1 VKGVTVMKQLN
12 LGSVN
17 RYIEDNI
24 GSFHAARLRRLEEL
38 KLTKL
43 LKAKNPYLFKAK
55 NVMTGHDLVKT
66 LLDAY
71 LSSQE
76 EALFGEFLEGLAVH
90 VCGQVYGGKKSAA
103 EGIDLQFEKDAVIYL
118 VAVKSG
124 PNWGNSGQIA
134 NMKSNF
140 IKAKRI
146 LKTNNPKVNVQ
157 AVNGCCY
164 GKDIRPDK
172 GEYDKLCGQRFWS
185 FISGNDDLYVQIIEP
200 LGHKA
205 KQRNDSFQKLY
216 AQVINKFEREV
227 LKDFIQDDLI
237 DWPKLVHFNSGY

>member
-1 VKGVTVMKQLN
+1 MKQLN
-12 LGSVN
+12 LSSVN

-24 GSFHAARLRRLEEL
+24 GSFHTARLRRLEEL

-55 NVMTGHDLVKT
+55 NVMTSHDLVKT

-103 EGIDLQFEKDAVIYL
+103 EGIDLQFEKDAVVYL

-140 IKAKRI
+140 TKAKRI
-146 LKTNNPKVNVQ
+146 LKTNNPKANVQ

-172 GEYDKLCGQRFWS
+172 GEYEKLCGQRFWS
-185 FISGNDDLYVQIIEP
+185 FISGNEDLYVQIIEP

-205 KQRNDSFQKLY
+205 KQRNDNFQKLY

-227 LKDFIQDDLI
+227 LKDFVQDDLI

>member
-1 VKGVTVMKQLN
+1 MKQLN
-12 LGSVN
+12 LGSMN
-17 RYIEDNI
+17 CYIEDNI

-172 GEYDKLCGQRFWS
+172 GEYEKLCGQRLWS
-185 FISGNDDLYVQIIEP
+185 FISGNEDLYVQIIEP

>member
-1 VKGVTVMKQLN
+1 MKQLN

-55 NVMTGHDLVKT
+55 NVMTSHDLVKT

-103 EGIDLQFEKDAVIYL
+103 EGIDLQFEKDAVVYL

-172 GEYDKLCGQRFWS
+172 GEYEKLCGQRFWS
-185 FISGNDDLYVQIIEP
+185 FISGNEYLYVQIIEP
-200 LGHKA
+200 LGYKA
-205 KQRNDSFQKLY
+205 KQRNDNFQKLY

-227 LKDFIQDDLI
+227 LKDFVQDNLI

>member
-1 VKGVTVMKQLN
+1 MKQLN

-90 VCGQVYGGKKSAA
+90 VCEQVYRGKKSAA

-164 GKDIRPDK
+164 GKDIHPDK
-172 GEYDKLCGQRFWS
+172 GEYEKLCGQRFWS
-185 FISGNDDLYVQIIEP
+185 FISGNEYLYVQIIEP

>member
-1 VKGVTVMKQLN
+1 MKQIN

-140 IKAKRI
+140 KKAKMI
-146 LKTNNPKVNVQ
+146 LKTNNRKVSVK

-172 GEYDKLCGQRFWS
+172 GEYEKLCGQRFWS
-185 FISGNDDLYVQIIEP
+185 FISGNEDLYVQIIEP

-205 KQRNDSFQKLY
+205 KQRNDSFHKLY

>member
-1 VKGVTVMKQLN
+1 MKQLN

-55 NVMTGHDLVKT
+55 NVMTSHDLVKT

-172 GEYDKLCGQRFWS
+172 GEYEKLCGQRLWS
-185 FISGNDDLYVQIIEP
+185 FISGNEDLYVQIIEP

>member
-1 VKGVTVMKQLN
+1 MKQLN

-17 RYIEDNI
+17 CYIEDNI

-76 EALFGEFLEGLAVH
+76 EALFGEFLEGLAIH

-164 GKDIRPDK
+164 GKDIRPNK
-172 GEYDKLCGQRFWS
+172 GEYEKLCGQRFWS
-185 FISGNDDLYVQIIEP
+185 FISGNEDLYVQIIEP

>member
-1 VKGVTVMKQLN
+1 MKQLN
-12 LGSVN
+12 LDSVN

-134 NMKSNF
+134 NMKNNF

-172 GEYDKLCGQRFWS
+172 GEYEKLCGQRLWS
-185 FISGNDDLYVQIIEP
+185 FISGNEDLYVQIIEP

>member
-1 VKGVTVMKQLN
+1 MKQLN

-76 EALFGEFLEGLAVH
+76 EALFGEFLEGLAIH

-164 GKDIRPDK
+164 GKDIRPNK
-172 GEYDKLCGQRFWS
+172 GEYEKLCGQRFWS
-185 FISGNDDLYVQIIEP
+185 FISGNEDLYVQIIEP

>member
-1 VKGVTVMKQLN
+1 MKQLN
-12 LGSVN
+12 LSSVN

-172 GEYDKLCGQRFWS
+172 GEYEKLCGQRLWS
-185 FISGNDDLYVQIIEP
+185 FISGNEDLYVQIIEP

>member
-1 VKGVTVMKQLN
+1 MKQLN

-17 RYIEDNI
+17 CYIEDNI

-172 GEYDKLCGQRFWS
+172 GEYEKLCGQRFWS
-185 FISGNDDLYVQIIEP
+185 FISGNEDLYVQIIEP

-227 LKDFIQDDLI
+227 LKDFIQDNLI

>member
-1 VKGVTVMKQLN
+1 MKQLN
-12 LGSVN
+12 LDSVN
-17 RYIEDNI
+17 CYIEDNI

-172 GEYDKLCGQRFWS
+172 GEYEKLCGQRFWS
-185 FISGNDDLYVQIIEP
+185 FISGNEDLYVQIIEP

>member
-1 VKGVTVMKQLN
+1 MLN
-12 LGSVN
+12 
-17 RYIEDNI
+17 
-24 GSFHAARLRRLEEL
+24 ARSLSRVL
-38 KLTKL
+38 
-43 LKAKNPYLFKAK
+43 
-55 NVMTGHDLVKT
+55 NVIV
-66 LLDAY
+66 
-71 LSSQE
+71 
-76 EALFGEFLEGLAVH
+76 
-90 VCGQVYGGKKSAA
+90 
-103 EGIDLQFEKDAVIYL
+103 L

-164 GKDIRPDK
+164 GKDIRPNK
-172 GEYDKLCGQRFWS
+172 GEYEKLCGQRFWS
-185 FISGNDDLYVQIIEP
+185 FISGNEDLYVQIIEP

>member
-1 VKGVTVMKQLN
+1 MKQLN

-172 GEYDKLCGQRFWS
+172 GEYEKLCGQRLWS
-185 FISGNDDLYVQIIEP
+185 FISGNEDLYVQIIEP

>member
-1 VKGVTVMKQLN
+1 MKQIN

-140 IKAKRI
+140 KKAKMI
-146 LKTNNPKVNVQ
+146 LKTNNRKMSVQ

-172 GEYDKLCGQRFWS
+172 GEYEKLCGQRFWS
-185 FISGNDDLYVQIIEP
+185 FISGNEDLYVQIIEP

-205 KQRNDSFQKLY
+205 KQRNDSFHKLY

>member
-1 VKGVTVMKQLN
+1 MKQLN

-90 VCGQVYGGKKSAA
+90 VCEQVYGGKKSAA

-164 GKDIRPDK
+164 GKDIHPDK
-172 GEYDKLCGQRFWS
+172 GEYEKLCGQRFWS
-185 FISGNDDLYVQIIEP
+185 FISGNEDLYVQIIEP

>member
-1 VKGVTVMKQLN
+1 MKQIN

-140 IKAKRI
+140 KKAKMI
-146 LKTNNPKVNVQ
+146 LKTNNRKVSVK

-172 GEYDKLCGQRFWS
+172 GEYEKLCGLRFWS
-185 FISGNDDLYVQIIEP
+185 FISGNEDLYVQIIEP

-205 KQRNDSFQKLY
+205 KQRNDSFHKLY

>member
-1 VKGVTVMKQLN
+1 MKQLN

-164 GKDIRPDK
+164 GKDIHPDK
-172 GEYDKLCGQRFWS
+172 GEYEKLCGQRFWS
-185 FISGNDDLYVQIIEP
+185 FISGNEYLYVQIIEP